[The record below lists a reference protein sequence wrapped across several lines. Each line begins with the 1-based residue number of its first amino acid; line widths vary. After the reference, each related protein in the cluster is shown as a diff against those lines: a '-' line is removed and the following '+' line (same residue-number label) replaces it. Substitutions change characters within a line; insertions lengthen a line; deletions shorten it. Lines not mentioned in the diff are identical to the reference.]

1 MLIEALQHMLS
12 MLGGS
17 RDALKETFDSV
28 ENLKISDHV
37 PEDSNSDE
45 ALVALLDEAGLSFLV
60 PLLAVRQE
68 MARLVAKGGP
78 AEELA
83 AWIDANVKGDFL
95 AQPGFVFGLFQVS
108 SGTADQFN

>member
-1 MLIEALQHMLS
+1 MLIEALQHMLP

-17 RDALKETFDSV
+17 RDALKDMFDSV
-28 ENLKISDHV
+28 DIKIADHV
-37 PEDSNSDE
+37 PEDSKSDE
-45 ALVALLDEAGLSFLV
+45 ALVALLDGAGLSFLV

-108 SGTADQFN
+108 SGTD

>member
-12 MLGGS
+12 MLDGS

-83 AWIDANVKGDFL
+83 AWIDGNVKGDLL

-108 SGTADQFN
+108 SGND